1 MDAVRPGPRRG
12 IDDLGDVQVGLCG
25 CFASKSECL
34 VGHLRVHGVS
44 IGVGVDGNRR
54 QAFIATGAND
64 PHGDFA
70 SIGDQDFSHSRRL

>member
-12 IDDLGDVQVGLCG
+12 IDDLGDVQVRLRG

-70 SIGDQDFSHSRRL
+70 SIGDQDFAHRRRL